1 MHAWGRR
8 LVLMGL
14 LVLAGAGPGLADPP
28 AKDKPNPRLKAVLA
42 EWEKTTQSIRQLH
55 YEFIR
60 TEVDTT
66 FNTKVAS
73 SGQVY
78 FKKPDLFCMESRLPN
93 GEIEYVLLAD
103 GKLQQYRARERRQM
117 IILPIFWSEPM
128 MIYYFHQLPIGQ
140 WEKDCDVT
148 LRLEDENW
156 ICLEIK
162 PRTQQQKADFERME
176 VVLNAKTF
184 QVKRL
189 FFEKSN
195 SSSVTMDIEKTEING
210 KVPMTLESIRKG
222 LPQGRKFEDVKAV
235 PTQP

>member
-1 MHAWGRR
+1 MQ
-8 LVLMGL
+8 
-14 LVLAGAGPGLADPP
+14 
-28 AKDKPNPRLKAVLA
+28 
-42 EWEKTTQSIRQLH
+42 WEKATQSIQQLH
-55 YEFIR
+55 YEFIG

-66 FNTKVAS
+66 FNRKIAS
-73 SGQVY
+73 RGQVY

-103 GKLQQYRARERRQM
+103 GKLQQFRTRERRQM
-117 IILPIFWSEPM
+117 IILPVFRSETM
-128 MIYYFHQLPIGQ
+128 MMYYFHQLPIGQ

-156 ICLEIK
+156 IYLEIK

-184 QVKRL
+184 RVKRL
-189 FFEKSN
+189 FFEQSN

-222 LPQGRKFEDVKAV
+222 LPQGRTLEDVKAV